1 MSIVQFEVFSTI
13 NCREL
18 VCIGSGLNCWLPV
31 VHFKPIIHV
40 INSTK
45 EQNRSASFSNNC
57 FRPINTNGL
66 KFKGK
71 PPPLEE
77 IVVELS
83 KVIFERKVCVSGNEA
98 WGNEKIKLKICQIF

>member
-31 VHFKPIIHV
+31 VHYKQIIHV

-45 EQNRSASFSNNC
+45 EQNRSASFSGNC
-57 FRPINTNGL
+57 FRPINTNRL

-77 IVVELS
+77 ILVELS
-83 KVIFERKVCVSGNEA
+83 KVIFERKVCVSGNEVFTVR
-98 WGNEKIKLKICQIF
+98 KLI